1 MNPLP
6 FQDLEP
12 KRFEDL
18 VRQLAYDF
26 KPWRRLE
33 ATGRAGSDDGFDARG
48 LEIVPSPEATASS
61 DDGTEEEG
69 EGADDRLW
77 LVQCKREKQIAAAK
91 LLRYL
96 EDIPPEDRAALHGIV
111 LAAACDFSKRT
122 RDAFF
127 AWCREHG
134 IAEAHL
140 WGKGELE
147 DQLFQPKNDH
157 LLFAYFGVSL
167 TIRRR
172 SLATQLRALLT
183 TKRKLAK
190 TVGISSADVLL
201 RDPAAANYP
210 YTDPGERPTRWQVYS
225 PEKLSHAGQEFS
237 IRWHHAFVDFQT
249 GQWDAAT
256 ATSFERRHHAWRV
269 DDEEHDR
276 LAAEASV
283 IWDDLPQENKGWLQ
297 VTGVVDLKD
306 VVAVD
311 ELGDD
316 VFSGVHIYVPFTEA
330 RGPFAWFYMRLTG
343 TSRHSGE
350 LQVDD
355 SKRIQRFPDHL
366 RAEWKL

>member
-1 MNPLP
+1 M
-6 FQDLEP
+6 ET
-12 KRFEDL
+12 
-18 VRQLAYDF
+18 
-26 KPWRRLE
+26 RLE

-48 LEIVPSPEATASS
+48 LEIVPATNAAPPS
-61 DDGTEEEG
+61 DEETEVDG
-69 EGADDRLW
+69 EGANDRLW

-91 LLRYL
+91 LFRYL
-96 EDIPPEDRAALHGIV
+96 QDIPQEERSTLHGIV

-127 AWCREHG
+127 AWCREQG

-157 LLFAYFGVSL
+157 LLLAYFGVSL

-172 SLATQLRALLT
+172 SLATQLRAQLT
-183 TKRKLAK
+183 IKRKLAK
-190 TVGISSADVLL
+190 TVGVSSADVLL
-201 RDPAAANYP
+201 RDPSADNYP

-225 PEKLSHAGQEFS
+225 PEKLSYAGQEFS
-237 IRWHHAFVDFQT
+237 IRWHHAFVDFET
-249 GQWDAAT
+249 GQWDAAS
-256 ATSFERRHHAWRV
+256 ATSFGRRRHAWRV
-269 DDEEHDR
+269 DDEEHDG
-276 LAAEASV
+276 LSAEASA
-283 IWDDLPQENKGWLQ
+283 IWEELPHENKGWLQ

-316 VFSGVHIYVPFTEA
+316 VFPGVHIYVPFTEA
-330 RGPFAWFYMRLTG
+330 RGPFSWFYERLAG

-350 LQVDD
+350 LEVDE
-355 SKRIQRFPDHL
+355 SKRIPRFPDHR